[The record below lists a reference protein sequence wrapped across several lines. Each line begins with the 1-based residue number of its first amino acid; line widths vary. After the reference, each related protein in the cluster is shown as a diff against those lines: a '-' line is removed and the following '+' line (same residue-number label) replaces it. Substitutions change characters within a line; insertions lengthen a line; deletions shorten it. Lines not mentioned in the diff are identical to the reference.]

1 MNAGVE
7 WRLAS
12 TLGNFWL
19 KIMGHLFA
27 LSMLVLEVLEQAT
40 VLLLVEA
47 GERNNRGTQHTAGS
61 ASIEQTKTL
70 VRERKINN
78 NQFQCFAFWLELE
91 LEKITEMKDFDD
103 LLEFRFFSKRNY
115 HFI

>member
-1 MNAGVE
+1 MLLWSG
-7 WRLAS
+7 LAS
-12 TLGNFWL
+12 ALGNFWL
-19 KIMGHLFA
+19 KIMGHLFT

-47 GERNNRGTQHTAGS
+47 GENYNRGTQHTAGS

-70 VRERKINN
+70 VRERKMSN
-78 NQFQCFAFWLELE
+78 NQFQIFAFWLELE

-103 LLEFRFFSKRNY
+103 LLEFCFFSKGNC
-115 HFI
+115 HFN